1 MKIIKVVCHQ
11 RYPENAISNL
21 AAVLSAIHKGERV
34 TIAEVRNAALNAVAE
49 LESRFGSENAAVRAL
64 LQAEEFDQV
73 KVNFMVS
80 DLGGDAA
87 SIYWNI
93 NDLPAG
99 AKTDHVFWGDLLQRT
114 DAVWQ
119 QIKELQKVV
128 ESREKAAD
136 SRNRHKAAEAVEKMV
151 KEAKSLADQAAK
163 TLFAAAP
170 STQEIARLQQQ
181 MDDMM
186 EQLETF
192 QAETLPM
199 VNIPGDGQFWVCLSN
214 RAYMAFRET
223 SRMSE
228 AIKEKSKIADKVELK
243 IAKLERACKEQISK
257 VKVLMEAGPAIGP
270 KSKDILY
277 AISEVNDHASELHDT
292 LVEKREAAIGPVKE
306 YWGSCVKRVSK
317 AWSEMT
323 GTKDEL
329 LLILD
334 NQQEKQMA
342 VEELYQKGVHL
353 LGLSEGAFQ
362 NATPVDTEALHRMC
376 DFMKNLACQIKPL
389 REATVKAYHNSK
401 GKEQQFW
408 YGLFNKC
415 VTMEKSIRRR
425 VTRLDEVI
433 DAQNAAAQSVQ
444 AQKAQTNRFAMQMSE
459 IYKENNQFA
468 ELVAKAM
475 NDEKNPASAKR
486 QLLAEVT
493 DFYKQCAMVSNKLNG
508 YLRGCSGSEYNTIQE
523 MIRYIGG
530 IRRNCATMAGDL
542 RKALAADKGM
552 EMLLSAI
559 FDGAEDKPKAKPN
572 AKSKAKQPKAELEF
586 NADAEVQTLL
596 GCADKAELLEKLKAL
611 QEKLG
616 A

>member
-99 AKTDHVFWGDLLQRT
+99 AKTDHVFWGDLLQCT

-192 QAETLPM
+192 QADTLPM

>member
-192 QAETLPM
+192 QADTLPM

-444 AQKAQTNRFAMQMSE
+444 AQKAQTNQFAMQMSE

>member
-64 LQAEEFDQV
+64 LQAEEFVQV

-192 QAETLPM
+192 QADTLPM

-362 NATPVDTEALHRMC
+362 NATPVDMEALHRMC

-433 DAQNAAAQSVQ
+433 DVQNAAAQSVQ
-444 AQKAQTNRFAMQMSE
+444 AQKAQTNQFAMQMSE

-572 AKSKAKQPKAELEF
+572 AKSKAKQPKAEQEF

>member
-1 MKIIKVVCHQ
+1 M
-11 RYPENAISNL
+11 
-21 AAVLSAIHKGERV
+21 
-34 TIAEVRNAALNAVAE
+34 
-49 LESRFGSENAAVRAL
+49 
-64 LQAEEFDQV
+64 
-73 KVNFMVS
+73 
-80 DLGGDAA
+80 
-87 SIYWNI
+87 
-93 NDLPAG
+93 
-99 AKTDHVFWGDLLQRT
+99 
-114 DAVWQ
+114 
-119 QIKELQKVV
+119 
-128 ESREKAAD
+128 
-136 SRNRHKAAEAVEKMV
+136 
-151 KEAKSLADQAAK
+151 
-163 TLFAAAP
+163 
-170 STQEIARLQQQ
+170 QQQ

-192 QAETLPM
+192 QADTLPM

-214 RAYMAFRET
+214 RAYVAFRDV
-223 SRMSE
+223 SLLAE
-228 AIKEKSKIADKVELK
+228 AIKEKSKMADKVEMK

-257 VKVLMEAGPAIGP
+257 VKVLMEAGPAMGP

-277 AISEVNDHASELHDT
+277 AISEVDDHASELHDA

-306 YWGSCVKRVSK
+306 YWDSCVKRVSK
-317 AWSEMT
+317 AWSEMI

-362 NATPVDTEALHRMC
+362 NAAPVDTDALHRMC

-389 REATVKAYHNSK
+389 REAAVNAYRNSK
-401 GKEQQFW
+401 GEEQQFW

-415 VTMEKSIRRR
+415 VTMEKAIRRR

-433 DAQNAAAQSVQ
+433 DARNAADQSVQ
-444 AQKAQTNRFAMQMSE
+444 AQKAQTNQFAMQMPE
-459 IYKENNQFA
+459 ICKENNRFA

-493 DFYKQCAMVSNKLNG
+493 DFYKQCSMVSNKLNG

-523 MIRYIGG
+523 MIRYIGR

-559 FDGAEDKPKAKPN
+559 FDGAEDKPKAKP
-572 AKSKAKQPKAELEF
+572 KAKQSDAEPEF

-596 GCADKAELLEKLKAL
+596 GCADKAELLKKLKAL

>member
-1 MKIIKVVCHQ
+1 MKIIKIVCHQ
-11 RYPENAISNL
+11 RYAENAISNL

-34 TIAEVRNAALNAVAE
+34 TMAEVRNAALNAVAE

-64 LQAEEFDQV
+64 IQAEEFDQV
-73 KVNFMVS
+73 KVSFMIS
-80 DLGGDAA
+80 DLEGDAA

-99 AKTDHVFWGDLLQRT
+99 VKTDRVFWGNLLQRT

-128 ESREKAAD
+128 KSREKAAD
-136 SRNRHKAAEAVEKMV
+136 SSNRYKAVEAVENMV
-151 KEAKSLADQAAK
+151 KKARSLTDQAAK
-163 TLFAAAP
+163 TLFEDAP
-170 STQEIARLQQQ
+170 STQKIARLQQQ
-181 MDDMM
+181 MDDVM

-192 QAETLPM
+192 QADILPM

-214 RAYMAFRET
+214 RAYMAFREA

-243 IAKLERACKEQISK
+243 IAKLEQACKEQISK

-362 NATPVDTEALHRMC
+362 NAAPVDTDALHRMC

-415 VTMEKSIRRR
+415 VTMEKAIRRR

-444 AQKAQTNRFAMQMSE
+444 AQKAQTNQFAMQMSK
-459 IYKENNQFA
+459 ICKENNQFA

-493 DFYKQCAMVSNKLNG
+493 DFYKQCVMASNKLNG
-508 YLRGCSGSEYNTIQE
+508 YLRGCSGSEYDTIQE
-523 MIRYIGG
+523 MIRYIDG
-530 IRRNCATMAGDL
+530 IRRNCVTMAGDL

-552 EMLLSAI
+552 EKLLSAI
-559 FDGAEDKPKAKPN
+559 FDGAEDKPKVKL
-572 AKSKAKQPKAELEF
+572 KAKQPEAEPVF
-586 NADAEVQTLL
+586 NADAEIQTLL
-596 GCADKAELLEKLKAL
+596 GCADKAELLKKLKAL

>member
-192 QAETLPM
+192 QADTLPM

-243 IAKLERACKEQISK
+243 IAKLERSCKEQISK

-444 AQKAQTNRFAMQMSE
+444 AQKAQTNQFAMQMSE

-530 IRRNCATMAGDL
+530 IRRNCTTMAGDL

>member
-114 DAVWQ
+114 DAVWR

-192 QAETLPM
+192 QADTLPM

>member
-1 MKIIKVVCHQ
+1 MKIIKIVCHQ
-11 RYPENAISNL
+11 RYAENAISNL

-34 TIAEVRNAALNAVAE
+34 TMAEVRNAALNAVAE
-49 LESRFGSENAAVRAL
+49 LESRVGSKNAAVRAL
-64 LQAEEFDQV
+64 IQAEEFDQV

-80 DLGGDAA
+80 DLEGDAVN
-87 SIYWNI
+87 IYWNI

-99 AKTDHVFWGDLLQRT
+99 AKTDRVFWGDLLQRT
-114 DAVWQ
+114 DVVWQ

-128 ESREKAAD
+128 KSREESVD

-163 TLFAAAP
+163 ALFEAAP

-181 MDDMM
+181 MDDVM

-192 QAETLPM
+192 QADILPM
-199 VNIPGDGQFWVCLSN
+199 VNIPGDGQLWVCLSN
-214 RAYMAFRET
+214 RAYMAFREA

-243 IAKLERACKEQISK
+243 IAKLEQACKEQISN

-277 AISEVNDHASELHDT
+277 AISEVNDHASEIHDT

-306 YWGSCVKRVSK
+306 YWDSCVKRVSK
-317 AWSEMT
+317 VWSEMT
-323 GTKDEL
+323 GTRDEL

-334 NQQEKQMA
+334 NQQKKQMA

-362 NATPVDTEALHRMC
+362 NAAPVDT
-376 DFMKNLACQIKPL
+376 
-389 REATVKAYHNSK
+389 
-401 GKEQQFW
+401 
-408 YGLFNKC
+408 
-415 VTMEKSIRRR
+415 
-425 VTRLDEVI
+425 
-433 DAQNAAAQSVQ
+433 DASVQ
-444 AQKAQTNRFAMQMSE
+444 AQKAQANQFAMQMSK
-459 IYKENNQFA
+459 ICKENNQFA

-493 DFYKQCAMVSNKLNG
+493 DFYKQCVMASNKLNG
-508 YLRGCSGSEYNTIQE
+508 YLRGCSGSEYDTIQE
-523 MIRYIGG
+523 MIRYIDG
-530 IRRNCATMAGDL
+530 IRRNCVTMAGDL

-552 EMLLSAI
+552 EKLLSAI
-559 FDGAEDKPKAKPN
+559 FDGTEDKPKAKL
-572 AKSKAKQPKAELEF
+572 KAKQPKVEPVF
-586 NADAEVQTLL
+586 NADAEIQTLL
-596 GCADKAELLEKLKAL
+596 GCADKAELLKKLKAL

>member
-80 DLGGDAA
+80 DLESDAA

-186 EQLETF
+186 ERLETF
-192 QAETLPM
+192 QADTLPM

-214 RAYMAFRET
+214 RAYVAFRDV
-223 SRMSE
+223 SLLAE
-228 AIKEKSKIADKVELK
+228 AIKEKSKMADKVEMK

-257 VKVLMEAGPAIGP
+257 VKVLMEAGPAMGP

-277 AISEVNDHASELHDT
+277 AISEVDDHASELHDA
-292 LVEKREAAIGPVKE
+292 LVEKREAAIGPEKE
-306 YWGSCVKRVSK
+306 YWASCVKRVSK

-323 GTKDEL
+323 GTEDEL
-329 LLILD
+329 LLVLD
-334 NQQEKQMA
+334 NQQEKQKA
-342 VEELYQKGVHL
+342 IEKLYQRGMHL
-353 LGLSEGAFQ
+353 LDLAEGGLQ
-362 NATPVDTEALHRMC
+362 NAAPVGMDALRWMC
-376 DFMKNLACQIKPL
+376 GSMKDLACQIKPL
-389 REATVKAYHNSK
+389 REAAVNAYRNSK
-401 GKEQQFW
+401 GEERQFW
-408 YGLFNKC
+408 YRLFNKC
-415 VTMEKSIRRR
+415 VATEKSIHRQM
-425 VTRLDEVI
+425 THLNEVI
-433 DAQNAAAQSVQ
+433 DTQNAAAQRAQ
-444 AQKAQTNRFAMQMSE
+444 AQKAQANQFAMQMPE
-459 IYKENNQFA
+459 ICKENNRFA

-486 QLLAEVT
+486 KLLAEVT
-493 DFYKQCAMVSNKLNG
+493 DFYKQCAMASNKLNG

-523 MIRYIGG
+523 MIRYIDG

-552 EMLLSAI
+552 EKLLSAI
-559 FDGAEDKPKAKPN
+559 FDGAEDKPKAKL
-572 AKSKAKQPKAELEF
+572 KVKQPEAEPAS

-596 GCADKAELLEKLKAL
+596 GCTDKAELLKKLKAL

>member
-192 QAETLPM
+192 QADTLPM

-493 DFYKQCAMVSNKLNG
+493 DFYKQCAMVINKLNG

>member
-11 RYPENAISNL
+11 HHLGNAISNL
-21 AAVLSAIHKGERV
+21 AAVLSAIHNGEQV
-34 TIAEVRNAALNAVAE
+34 TMAEVMKAALDAVKE
-49 LESRFGSENAAVRAL
+49 LESQFGSENAAVRAL

-80 DLGGDAA
+80 DLEGDAA
-87 SIYWNI
+87 GIYWNI

-186 EQLETF
+186 ERLETF
-192 QAETLPM
+192 QADTLPM

-214 RAYMAFRET
+214 
-223 SRMSE
+223 
-228 AIKEKSKIADKVELK
+228 
-243 IAKLERACKEQISK
+243 
-257 VKVLMEAGPAIGP
+257 
-270 KSKDILY
+270 
-277 AISEVNDHASELHDT
+277 
-292 LVEKREAAIGPVKE
+292 
-306 YWGSCVKRVSK
+306 
-317 AWSEMT
+317 
-323 GTKDEL
+323 
-329 LLILD
+329 
-334 NQQEKQMA
+334 
-342 VEELYQKGVHL
+342 
-353 LGLSEGAFQ
+353 
-362 NATPVDTEALHRMC
+362 
-376 DFMKNLACQIKPL
+376 
-389 REATVKAYHNSK
+389 
-401 GKEQQFW
+401 
-408 YGLFNKC
+408 KC
-415 VTMEKSIRRR
+415 VATEKSIHRQM
-425 VTRLDEVI
+425 THLNEVI
-433 DAQNAAAQSVQ
+433 DTQNAAAQRAQ
-444 AQKAQTNRFAMQMSE
+444 AQKAQANQFAMQMPE
-459 IYKENNQFA
+459 ICKENNQFA

-486 QLLAEVT
+486 KLLAEVT
-493 DFYKQCAMVSNKLNG
+493 DFYKQCAMASNKLNG

-523 MIRYIGG
+523 MIRYIDG

-552 EMLLSAI
+552 EKLLSAI
-559 FDGAEDKPKAKPN
+559 FDGAEDKPKAKL
-572 AKSKAKQPKAELEF
+572 KVKQPEAEPAF

-596 GCADKAELLEKLKAL
+596 GCTDKAELLKKLKAL

>member
-80 DLGGDAA
+80 DLEGDAA
-87 SIYWNI
+87 GIYWNI

-192 QAETLPM
+192 QADTLPM

-243 IAKLERACKEQISK
+243 IAKLERSCKEQISK

-362 NATPVDTEALHRMC
+362 NATPVDTEALHRIC

-444 AQKAQTNRFAMQMSE
+444 AQKAQTNQFAMQMSE

>member
-192 QAETLPM
+192 QADTLPM

-228 AIKEKSKIADKVELK
+228 AIKEKTKIADKVELK